1 MITADQYKS
10 ETDADM
16 LSVLTLLSVKGLNP
30 LAYCIVE
37 ILTDRFVTN
46 AERAGANQIIGTSEF
61 ISRAMLQH
69 YQVKLRPPKQQ
80 NGIKLTLD
88 QHVELLAVPDE
99 LKGAAYKTCVL
110 YFLDHNTTIIGVQK
124 EEGPMISPPLTC
136 TRCSKQT
143 NSLPSSVTEHPPIL
157 SRERRRYPK
166 MPDQFP
172 RPAFP
177 VRKID

>member
-69 YQVKLRPPKQQ
+69 YQVKLRPSKQQ

-124 EEGPMISPPLTC
+124 EEADDF
-136 TRCSKQT
+136 
-143 NSLPSSVTEHPPIL
+143 PSSYIQGARNRSIPCHLV
-157 SRERRRYPK
+157 
-166 MPDQFP
+166 
-172 RPAFP
+172 
-177 VRKID
+177 